1 MRENI
6 AATPFTV
13 AVPDAVL
20 DDLRDRLS
28 RTRFPAEEPG
38 TPWQYGTSLAWLRMV
53 VERWRTGY
61 DWRTWERKL
70 NRFPHYRA
78 PVAGLASGPLD
89 VHFILERGSG
99 ENPLPLLLTHGWPGS
114 VVEFLDV
121 IEPLAHP
128 ERFGGDV
135 RDAFTVVVPS
145 LPGYGF
151 SAAPPQPIRA
161 SDVPAIW
168 THLMVDVL
176 GCDGFVAQGGDWG
189 GIVTSWLGLAHTKN
203 LRAIHLNGAP
213 FRAAVDPANPVT
225 AEEAAWQE
233 ADRKK
238 RDGLAGYQMIQGTQP
253 QTLAY
258 GLTDS
263 PAGLAAWI
271 LEKFH
276 AWTVRHSAHPPPF
289 DLDHLLTNVMLYWLN
304 GINAPS
310 WLYLS
315 LFDPTLTSPPPGRK
329 VQVPTGFM
337 LCPNDLGVPP
347 PDSWLRRSYNMVHR
361 NDAQK
366 GGHFL
371 AFEQPRLFV
380 NELRDFFR
388 AYR

>member
-1 MRENI
+1 MRDQI

-13 AVPDAVL
+13 AVSDDVL
-20 DDLRDRLS
+20 ADLADRLA
-28 RTRFPAEEPG
+28 RTRFPTEEPG
-38 TPWQYGTSLAWLRMV
+38 RPWQYGTSLAWLRMV

-70 NRFPHYRA
+70 NRFPHFRA
-78 PVAGLASGPLD
+78 PVPGLASGPLD

-99 ENPLPLLLTHGWPGS
+99 DNPLPLLLTHGWPGS

-151 SAAPPQPIRA
+151 SGSTPQPIGPTA
-161 SDVPAIW
+161 VPALW
-168 THLMVDVL
+168 SNLMVDVL
-176 GCDGFVAQGGDWG
+176 GCEGYVAQGGDWG
-189 GIVTSWLGLAHTKN
+189 GIVTSWLGLEQTRN
-203 LRAIHLNGAP
+203 LRAIHINGAP
-213 FRAAVDPANPVT
+213 MRALPDPAHPFT
-225 AEEAAWQE
+225 PAEVAWME
-233 ADRKK
+233 ADRQK
-238 RDGLAGYQMIQGTQP
+238 REGLAGYQVIQGTQP

-263 PAGLAAWI
+263 PAGLAGWI

-276 AWTVRHSAHPPPF
+276 AWTVRGSVHPPPF
-289 DLDHLLTNVMLYWLN
+289 DIDHLLTNVMLYWVN
-304 GINAPS
+304 GFNTSS
-310 WLYLS
+310 WFYFS
-315 LFDPTLTSPPPGRK
+315 LFDGSLTPALGRK
-329 VQVPTGFM
+329 VEVPTGVM
-337 LCPNDLGVPP
+337 LCPNDLGHPP
-347 PDSWLRRSYNMVHR
+347 PDEWLRRRYNMVHR

-380 NELRDFFR
+380 EELRGFFR
-388 AYR
+388 QFR